1 MPSVKLAPMLSVNT
15 TVVAVVAPPGVSPL
29 ERAGGANVRVLRA
42 DPERS
47 VLERAQDAWR
57 QAHRTST
64 SYLIHDADPLAWVA
78 DAWAGRFEGRGAVG
92 DLEVAVSETVA
103 RWRGRTLDLPDYYL
117 IMDPE
122 AFSPVLR
129 HWFLGVM
136 ASAAPARVRAVSSSQ
151 PVTDQLGEL
160 PTGPWWP
167 GIDRLVAGIDAIL
180 PEQAGSLSPPATAG
194 LLSP

>member
-1 MPSVKLAPMLSVNT
+1 MLSVNT

-29 ERAGGANVRVLRA
+29 DQARAANVRVLRP

-47 VLERAQDAWR
+47 VLERAQDAWQ
-57 QAHRTST
+57 QAHATST
-64 SYLIHDADPLAWVA
+64 SYLLHDADPLAWIA
-78 DAWAGRFEGRGAVG
+78 DAWAARFEGRGAVG

-103 RWRGRTLDLPDYYL
+103 RWRARTLELPDYYL
-117 IMDPE
+117 VVDPE
-122 AFSPVLR
+122 AFSPLLR
-129 HWFLGVM
+129 HWFLGVL

-167 GIDRLVAGIDAIL
+167 GIDRLVGDVEAVL
-180 PEQAGSLSPPATAG
+180 PEQAGITAPSPVGAAA
-194 LLSP
+194 LLTP